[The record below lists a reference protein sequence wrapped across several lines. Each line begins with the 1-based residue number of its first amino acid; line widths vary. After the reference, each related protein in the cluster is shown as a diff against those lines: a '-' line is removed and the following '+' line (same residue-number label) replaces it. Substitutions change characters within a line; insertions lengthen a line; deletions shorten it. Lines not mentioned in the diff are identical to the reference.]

1 MVDMACDF
9 FPLEGWGQMRHLL
22 YTSKY
27 NKKLSVKLY
36 SYIGSHVMCVLLKVE
51 WYKNYL
57 YYRAETK
64 SPNLTQILRHY
75 TKTDRTIII

>member
-1 MVDMACDF
+1 
-9 FPLEGWGQMRHLL
+9 MRHLL

-27 NKKLSVKLY
+27 KKKLSVKLY
-36 SYIGSHVMCVLLKVE
+36 SYIGSHAMCVLLKVE

-75 TKTDRTIII
+75 TKTDRTIIT